1 MFTPVLAF
9 QTLVLSIAVV
19 PSNIPRLPTN
29 LILPACR
36 RNRINQSS
44 WPSWF
49 CSFLLLLPFSISLS
63 SFNIPTLVSS
73 ISLFTGAGVWDI
85 LYIYTLVLGEVYAS
99 IYLSIIYDYVFVC
112 ASVHYYCSVT
122 PSLKNA
128 PIFLL
133 PLISLFTLLCTLF
146 TPSRALSLRK
156 LYNIRIFACIEQ
168 TSLCILMVTDEM

>member
-49 CSFLLLLPFSISLS
+49 CSFFFPFSISLS
-63 SFNIPTLVSS
+63 SFNIHTLVSS

-99 IYLSIIYDYVFVC
+99 IYLSIVYDYVFVC

-133 PLISLFTLLCTLF
+133 PLISLSLLCCVLF
-146 TPSRALSLRK
+146 LLPLEPYPCGSCT
-156 LYNIRIFACIEQ
+156 
-168 TSLCILMVTDEM
+168 ILGFLHA